1 MPNWVGG
8 GLVVRLVNKVEVS
21 SSGRTLAQ
29 ICLFSR
35 YLYSFKLSVFVYV
48 CICVFVFF
56 SRCAANKCEMVL
68 WKMQNKKQYSGI
80 NAYFFC
86 SFCAISETKRSL
98 RDPLVSKW
106 PDFQSCKFCL
116 WYLGSRQRSPGGKT
130 QEKKCAKRIFYL
142 LGDIQSALYMGHT
155 AWAAKGREGRSQA
168 GPLTDQYHF

>member
-1 MPNWVGG
+1 MNKIQVLNLDFVYNIQLALRLWLVLMQNWGRDFDWFWCKIGLGG
-8 GLVVRLVNKVEVS
+8 WDFYAKLGRGLIVRLVNKVEVS

-29 ICLFSR
+29 ICFFSR

-68 WKMQNKKQYSGI
+68 WKMQNTKQYSGI

-98 RDPLVSKW
+98 RDPLVSK
-106 PDFQSCKFCL
+106 
-116 WYLGSRQRSPGGKT
+116 
-130 QEKKCAKRIFYL
+130 
-142 LGDIQSALYMGHT
+142 
-155 AWAAKGREGRSQA
+155 
-168 GPLTDQYHF
+168 